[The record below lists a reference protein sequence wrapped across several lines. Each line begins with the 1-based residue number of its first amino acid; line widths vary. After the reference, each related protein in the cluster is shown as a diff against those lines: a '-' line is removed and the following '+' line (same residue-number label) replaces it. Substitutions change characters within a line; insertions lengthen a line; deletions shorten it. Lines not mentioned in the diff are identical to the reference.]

1 MSLKPSRKITVEQLI
16 EQLGAPI
23 VQTDT
28 SGGHDYIRTYQIYDK
43 VNIDILPSIRRGNL
57 YLLSPNSRFGAW
69 DIDKKFFY
77 KSIND
82 INLILKYENN
92 NLKNGPAT
100 DLKNLYYMGDL
111 VDASFSKNSLYL
123 LVDYTLICSDLLFSR
138 NRKQYI
144 EISIAFKFVRIC
156 DNKVVT
162 YITSSC
168 HTKDIQINTLY
179 NITKREFGKYF
190 INAS

>member
-1 MSLKPSRKITVEQLI
+1 MTI
-16 EQLGAPI
+16 EQL
-23 VQTDT
+23 VQQLGSPTTQLSDPD
-28 SGGHDYIRTYQIYDK
+28 GFDYARVYHIYDK
-43 VNIDILPSIRRGNL
+43 ASVDMFPSIKRGNL
-57 YLLSPNSRFGAW
+57 YLLSPSRFVAW
-69 DIDKKFFY
+69 NIDKKFFY
-77 KSIND
+77 KSINN

-162 YITSSC
+162 YVTSSC

-179 NITKREFGKYF
+179 NTTKREFGKYF